1 MARPDQL
8 PAGCDRRHRLDYYD
22 RLGRQ
27 LTIRKLKMR
36 AMRRLVALAVFSG
49 GVYLA
54 WPLLTFRTH
63 LSFGAY
69 CGIGLMM
76 GAMKVLERINST
88 PISTSGS

>member
-1 MARPDQL
+1 MAEHEDFIVT
-8 PAGCDRRHRLDYYD
+8 DIH
-22 RLGRQ
+22 GRQ